1 MALDRING
9 ILGTGGRK
17 TACRWKQGGNQE
29 LIRPDHGKKKMHA
42 AFLQKF

>member
-1 MALDRING
+1 MAFYGLNG

-29 LIRPDHGKKKMHA
+29 LVAPDHGKKKINA
-42 AFLQKF
+42 AFLQKL